1 MTCLD
6 RRTFLQL
13 SAVGTAC
20 LAQAGF
26 PLVAQAQAL
35 TTIRVTHFG
44 GPYGALK
51 DLIGTKF
58 ENEKFGRVQ
67 YETEGSGAV
76 LLGKLQAQ
84 RENPPFNVFMMN
96 RSFSTRAANAG
107 LVSRLSPEEVP
118 ALREVYPE
126 AVLKNGSGV
135 AMVYDSFDVM
145 YDATKVSPPITSW
158 LDLWRP
164 DLKDKLVLPSSAL
177 GGTILFVVIS
187 VARALGGGERDV
199 EGAFKKL
206 KDLKSSVRLF
216 YSDPNQATQLI
227 ERGEI
232 VAAAQYS
239 IRIGHV
245 MKSNPNVTRATPKEG
260 VAALPYD
267 LCVTKGSP
275 SQDVSQRYINF
286 TLSPK
291 IQESLAAN
299 LLATPVNRSVK
310 VPAAVQ
316 RLVTTDTSKLVF
328 IDEDYVAAQ
337 QKEWVDRWAR
347 EIQS

>member
-1 MTCLD
+1 MSHLD
-6 RRTFLQL
+6 RRTFLRL
-13 SAVGTAC
+13 SALGAAC
-20 LAQAGF
+20 LAPAGF
-26 PLVAQAQAL
+26 PLGALAQTL

-51 DLIGTKF
+51 DLIGTPF
-58 ENEKFGRVQ
+58 ENEKLGRVQ

-84 RENPPFNVFMMN
+84 RDNPPFNVFMMT
-96 RSFSTRAANAG
+96 RSFSTRGANAG
-107 LVSRLSPEEVP
+107 LVSSLSPEEVP
-118 ALREVYPE
+118 ALREVHQE
-126 AVLKNGSGV
+126 AVLKNGSGT

-145 YDATKVSPPITSW
+145 YDTTKVSAPITSW

-164 DLKDKLVLPSSAL
+164 DLKGKLVLPSSAL
-177 GGTILFVVIS
+177 AGTILFVVIS
-187 VARALGGGERDV
+187 VARSLGGGERDV
-199 EGAFKKL
+199 EGAFRKL
-206 KDLKSSVRLF
+206 KELKSNVRLF

-245 MKSNPNVTRATPKEG
+245 MKGNPSIARATPKEG
-260 VAALPYD
+260 VVAVPYD
-267 LCVTKGSP
+267 LCVTKSSP
-275 SQDVSQRYINF
+275 NQDVSKRYVNF
-286 TLSPK
+286 ALSPK

-299 LLATPVNRSVK
+299 LLAIPVNRSVK

-316 RLVTTDTSKLVF
+316 RLVMTDTSKLVF

-337 QKEWVDRWAR
+337 QKEWVDRWVR